1 MGVLTNRLWVVAI
14 GSVAA
19 TAVCLFPAARDASAQ
34 QAGRTVETRGQVQG
48 TPPGEPEAPLAPG
61 DGLVLNHL
69 IATSQASAARLAVL
83 QGGSLS
89 MGQST
94 QLRLDQERIDAATGA
109 SQSTF
114 SLLLG
119 RLELALGRLFQGEL
133 TIETPTATLGLRGT
147 LVRVL
152 VDASGR
158 TTVAVFE
165 GVVQFTSNTG
175 GAVNVQPGFFS
186 VVDPGAPP
194 TPPAPFDLRG
204 AGISVGT
211 RSPDFIVPG
220 EDVLIDSPFP
230 LDLIDTPRQ
239 QLPIDT
245 ANLR

>member
-1 MGVLTNRLWVVAI
+1 MGVLRNRSFAVVV
-14 GSVAA
+14 STAA
-19 TAVCLFPAARDASAQ
+19 TTAVCLFAAVRASSAQ
-34 QAGRTVETRGQVQG
+34 QAGRTVQTRGQVQG
-48 TPPGEPEAPLAPG
+48 TPPGGAEVALTPG

-69 IATSQASAARLAVL
+69 IATSRASAARLAVL
-83 QGGSLS
+83 RGGSIS
-89 MGQST
+89 MGQDT

-133 TIETPTATLGLRGT
+133 TVETPTATLGLRGT

-152 VDASGR
+152 VDATGR
-158 TTVAVFE
+158 TTVAVLE
-165 GVVQFTSNTG
+165 GVVRFASRTG

-211 RSPDFIVPG
+211 RSPDFVVPG
-220 EDVLIDSPFP
+220 QDAVVDSPFP
-230 LDLIDTPRQ
+230 IGRTDIPRQ
-239 QLPIDT
+239 TGPVNI
-245 ANLR
+245 R